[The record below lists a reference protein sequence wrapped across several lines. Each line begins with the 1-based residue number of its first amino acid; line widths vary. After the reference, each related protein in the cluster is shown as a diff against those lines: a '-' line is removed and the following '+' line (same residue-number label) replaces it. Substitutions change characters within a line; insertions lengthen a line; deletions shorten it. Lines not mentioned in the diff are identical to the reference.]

1 MSGVGVG
8 DIVSV
13 DTWKGVWKVLAVA
26 DGKAHLTRC
35 AADPRQDL
43 QGVEVGRLTAAEVL
57 S

>member
-1 MSGVGVG
+1 VSGVGVG